1 MLSRV
6 EVRTRQGSILNLTLD
21 DPSNGFVVGEIGGLG
36 PVKATLVSSGF
47 AGTDGEQYHNAK
59 REKRNIT
66 FNIELHPDYITNTVK
81 DLREVLYEFMMPKAE
96 VMLRF
101 VDSDNTYVDIWGR
114 VESNEPAIFTKE
126 PSSDISIVCFNPDF
140 VDPNPVTIAGLTTAL
155 TDELEII
162 YDGTI
167 ETGFL
172 LALSVNRT
180 LNDFSI
186 YHRPPDGSLRVVD
199 FSAPLVAGDILEISS
214 VTGAKGATLTNLGTD
229 SSVLYGI
236 SPQSPWLQ
244 LEKGTNLIRV
254 YATGAGVP
262 YTITYT
268 KKVGGL

>member
-21 DPSNGFVVGEIGGLG
+21 DPSNGFIVGEIEGLG

-59 REKRNIT
+59 REKRNIK
-66 FNIELHPDYITNTVK
+66 FNVELQPDYITNTVRE
-81 DLREVLYEFMMPKAE
+81 LRQELYDFMMPKAE

-101 VDSDNTYVDIWGR
+101 VDSDDTYVDIWGR
-114 VESNEPAIFTKE
+114 VESNEPSIFTKE
-126 PSSDISIVCFNPDF
+126 PSSDISIICFNPDF
-140 VDPNPVTIAGLTTAL
+140 VDPNPVTVAGLTTAL
-155 TDELEII
+155 TNELEII
-162 YDGTI
+162 YGGTV

-172 LALSVNRT
+172 LTMNVNRT

-186 YHRPPDGSLRVVD
+186 YHTPPDGSLRIVD

-214 VTGAKGATLTNLGTD
+214 VTGAKGAMLTHLGTD

-244 LEKGTNLIRV
+244 LEKGSNKIRV

-262 YTITYT
+262 YTISYT
-268 KKVGGL
+268 TKHGGL